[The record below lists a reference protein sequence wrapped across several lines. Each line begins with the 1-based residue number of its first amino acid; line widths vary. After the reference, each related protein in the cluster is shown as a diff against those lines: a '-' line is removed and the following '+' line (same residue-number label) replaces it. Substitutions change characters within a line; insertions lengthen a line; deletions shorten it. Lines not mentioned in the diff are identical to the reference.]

1 METAGL
7 KSFARDAR
15 RRLKDQV
22 AAKLALVL
30 AENSPARRESQRAVA
45 ALEAEVA
52 RTGEAQVIERVAYMW
67 FNRFCALRFMDAN
80 GFTAPRAVSAADGDT
95 RPELLAEALAGHV
108 PDTVPADTA
117 MRVRDLIDGRV
128 PSRDAQGE
136 AYRLLLVAA
145 CNGWSGAMPFLFEG
159 VDDASELLM
168 PEDLLS
174 ADGVLARMR
183 AALSDAVAQDV
194 EAIGWLYQFYI
205 AEKKDEVF
213 AGLKK
218 NIKVTPENI
227 PAATQLFTPHW
238 IVRYLV
244 ENSLGRLWLLNR
256 PDSGLAAHMPY
267 YIAPAE
273 AETDFLRVAS
283 PEELRLCDPACGSG
297 HMLTYAFDLL
307 HRIYEEAGYDP
318 GEIPGLILR
327 HNLYGIEIDERA
339 GALAAFALVMKA
351 AQALPAGRRRRFLRA
366 PVLPNVTVL
375 EEVRFRPD
383 ELERYIAVVG
393 DAAVRDLFTPAL
405 RETLTQF
412 AEAKNFGSLIRPV
425 LPDPAEA
432 RRRLKA
438 RGVGNDLM
446 LAHIHRDVI
455 RVLHQAEMLS
465 PRYHVVV
472 ANPPY
477 MGGGG
482 MNPRLKNWA
491 KDNYPESKSDLYAMF
506 MERALELALP
516 RGLMS
521 MINMQSWMFLSSYE
535 RLRQAIF
542 TRSTLLTMAHLG
554 ERAFDT
560 IGGAVVS
567 TTAFIIAHA
576 QQGDLAGEYIDL
588 TSGRSEA
595 EKKEALLE
603 AAVSAGSPVRY
614 RVPQSGFSQIPGQAM
629 GYWVSQQVARTFA
642 DMPALGT
649 IAKPRQ
655 GLATSDNGR
664 FLRYWAEVSK
674 ARIGLGFTDRASA
687 RASAK
692 RWFPCLKGGSYRKWY
707 GNNDLMVNWEDDGR
721 EIMSFAG
728 ELYGSPTRTIKN
740 IPFYF
745 REGATW
751 STISSDPLAMRY
763 TPAGAISETKG
774 AVCFADDHATLNEII
789 GLGNSPLPAL
799 YLSALSPTLDYHEG
813 PIGKLPLAP
822 DLPGNLQPIV
832 ERAVTL
838 ARADWDAY
846 ETSWDFARSPLLDPA
861 HRRDTLAD
869 TYAAWRAQAQAATDE
884 MLALEEENNRIFI
897 HAYALADE
905 LSPQVPLHEITLT
918 ANPHY
923 RYGAE
928 RAAAEGE
935 ALLRADSARELVSY
949 AIGCLMGRYSLDR
962 EGLVLADAGATAAD
976 YLVLVPE
983 PTLLPDADG
992 ILPLTE
998 GEWFADDAAA
1008 GVRRF
1013 LRLAFGAARF
1023 EDNLRWLE
1031 EGLGKDLRRWLAK
1044 DFFADHVKRY
1054 RKRPIYWLFASPKGT
1069 FQALAY
1075 LHRMTGDT
1083 VGLVLND
1090 YLRPMRAKLD
1100 AAMQAADAASRDAPS
1115 AAERTR
1121 ALKLVDGYR
1130 KQITELD
1137 AWERDVMHPL
1147 AGRRITLDLDDGVKR
1162 NYPKLGAALK
1172 PIPGLAAAED

>member
-15 RRLKDQV
+15 RRLKEQV
-22 AAKLALVL
+22 AAKLALVMV
-30 AENSPARRESQRAVA
+30 ENSAARRESQRAVA

-52 RTGEAQVIERVAYMW
+52 RTGEAQVIERVAYLW

-80 GFTAPRAVSAADGDT
+80 GFTSPRVVSAAEDDT

-108 PDTVPADTA
+108 PDTVSAEIST
-117 MRVRDLIDGRV
+117 RVHDLIDGRV
-128 PSRDAQGE
+128 PSRDPQGE
-136 AYRLLLVAA
+136 AYRLLLVAV

-183 AALSDAVAQDV
+183 AALSDEVARDV

-218 NIKVTPENI
+218 NVKVSPENI

-256 PDSGLAAHMPY
+256 PESGLAAHMPY
-267 YIAPAE
+267 YIAPVE
-273 AETDFLRVAS
+273 LETDYLRIAS
-283 PEELRLCDPACGSG
+283 PEELRICDPACGSG

-307 HRIYEEAGYDP
+307 HRIYGEAGYDP
-318 GEIPGLILR
+318 GEIPALILR

-351 AQALPAGRRRRFLRA
+351 AQALPPGRRRRFLRE
-366 PVLPNVTVL
+366 PVQPNVTVL

-383 ELERYIAVVG
+383 ELERYIA
-393 DAAVRDLFTPAL
+393 AAGGAASRDLFTPAL

-412 AEAKNFGSLIRPV
+412 AAAKNFGSLIRPV
-425 LPDPAEA
+425 LADPAEA
-432 RRRLKA
+432 RRRLEA
-438 RGVGNDLM
+438 RGVGDDLM
-446 LAHIHRDVI
+446 LAHVHRDVL
-455 RVLHQAEMLS
+455 RVLAQAEMLS

-477 MGGGG
+477 MGKGG
-482 MNPRLKNWA
+482 MNRQLSKWVEDHYPVA
-491 KDNYPESKSDLYAMF
+491 KGDLMTCF
-506 MERALELALP
+506 MERSRDLCAPDAYWA
-516 RGLMS
+516 
-521 MINMQSWMFLSSYE
+521 MINIPTWMFLGGYE
-535 RLRQAIF
+535 GVRKEIVRNERIVSFVYNGRGLFGADFGTVAFVIR
-542 TRSTLLTMAHLG
+542 RSTPGSGVAVYRKLFDRFVSVRQPEAIRRLFLDNEFNRF
-554 ERAFDT
+554 ERDQSVF
-560 IGGAVVS
+560 S
-567 TTAFIIAHA
+567 
-576 QQGDLAGEYIDL
+576 
-588 TSGRSEA
+588 
-595 EKKEALLE
+595 
-603 AAVSAGSPVRY
+603 
-614 RVPQSGFSQIPGQAM
+614 RVPGTPIAFWLTNPVYEAFRDP
-629 GYWVSQQVARTFA
+629 ARFIGEKSEIREGINT
-642 DMPALGT
+642 G
-649 IAKPRQ
+649 
-655 GLATSDNGR
+655 DNDR
-664 FLRYWAEVSK
+664 FLRRWFEVSY
-674 ARIGLGFTDRASA
+674 GQTFLVDSEVPDLQ
-687 RASAK
+687 K
-692 RWFPCLKGGSYRKWY
+692 RWFKHRKGGEFRRWF
-707 GNNDLMVNWEDDGR
+707 GNNEYVLLWQDRGSEIHEFHGLPLDYAGAPMRGKRFFFKSALSWSRISSGSYAIRAYAAGQTYDSTAPSIFDAED
-721 EIMSFAG
+721 
-728 ELYGSPTRTIKN
+728 
-740 IPFYF
+740 
-745 REGATW
+745 ATW
-751 STISSDPLAMRY
+751 LILAFLNS
-763 TPAGAISETKG
+763 AIAAKLLE
-774 AVCFADDHATLNEII
+774 
-789 GLGNSPLPAL
+789 
-799 YLSALSPTLDYHEG
+799 ALSPTLDYRLTNVG
-813 PIGKLPLAP
+813 RLPLLVGP
-822 DLPGNLQPIV
+822 REELGEQITGNSQKLV
-832 ERAVTL
+832 SL

-861 HRRDTLAD
+861 HRRETLAE
-869 TYAAWRAQAQAATDE
+869 TYAAWRAQAQNATDA
-884 MLALEEENNRIFI
+884 MRALEEENNRVFI
-897 HAYALADE
+897 HAYGLPEE
-905 LSPQVPLHEITLT
+905 LSPHVPLHEITLT
-918 ANPHY
+918 ANPDF
-923 RYGAE
+923 RF
-928 RAAAEGE
+928 RDREGNRE
-935 ALLRADSARELVSY
+935 AMMQADTARELVSY

-962 EGLVLADAGATAAD
+962 DGLVLADAGGSVAE
-976 YLVLVPE
+976 YLALVPE
-983 PTLLPDADG
+983 PTLTPDADG

-1075 LHRMTGDT
+1075 LHRMAGDT

-1090 YLRPMRAKLD
+1090 YLRSMRAKLD
-1100 AAMQAADAASRDAPS
+1100 AAMQTADAASRDAPS
-1115 AAERTR
+1115 PGERTR
-1121 ALKLVDGYR
+1121 ALKQVGTYR
-1130 KQITELD
+1130 KQIAELD

-1172 PIPGLAAAED
+1172 PIPGLAAEED

>member
-15 RRLKDQV
+15 RRLKEQV

-30 AENSPARRESQRAVA
+30 EENSAARRESQRAVA

-52 RTGEAQVIERVAYMW
+52 RTGAAHVIERVAYLW
-67 FNRFCALRFMDAN
+67 FNRFCALRFIDAN
-80 GFTAPRAVSAADGDT
+80 GFTSPRAVSAAEGDT
-95 RPELLAEALAGHV
+95 RPELLAEALAGHT
-108 PDTVPADTA
+108 PDTVPAEIAT
-117 MRVRDLIDGRV
+117 RVRDLIDGRV
-128 PSRDAQGE
+128 PSRDPQGE
-136 AYRLLLVAA
+136 VYRLLLVAV

-183 AALSDAVAQDV
+183 AALSDAVARDV

-218 NIKVTPENI
+218 NVKVSSENI

-267 YIAPAE
+267 YIAPPPPE
-273 AETDFLRVAS
+273 AGTGERRPETDFLRIAM
-283 PEELRLCDPACGSG
+283 PEEVRICDPACGSG

-307 HRIYEEAGYDP
+307 YRIYEEAGYDP
-318 GEIPGLILR
+318 GDIPTLILR

-351 AQALPAGRRRRFLRA
+351 AQALPPGRRRRFLRE
-366 PVLPNVTVL
+366 PVRPNVTVL
-375 EEVRFRPD
+375 EDVRFRPD
-383 ELERYIAVVG
+383 ELERYIAAAG
-393 DAAVRDLFTPAL
+393 DAASRDLFTPAL

-425 LPDPAEA
+425 LADPAEA
-432 RRRLKA
+432 RRRLEA
-438 RGVGNDLM
+438 RGVSDDLM
-446 LAHIHRDVI
+446 LSHVHRDVL
-455 RVLHQAEMLS
+455 RVLAQAEMLS

-477 MGGGG
+477 LSSGG
-482 MNPRLKNWA
+482 MNRQLKLFAEKWYADGASDTFSMFIERCILLSCNAGYTAMVTMQNW
-491 KDNYPESKSDLYAMF
+491 L
-506 MERALELALP
+506 
-516 RGLMS
+516 
-521 MINMQSWMFLSSYE
+521 FLSSFAN
-535 RLRQAIF
+535 LRKSVIESSSFVNAVQIGYNSFPALNSKIAQA
-542 TRSTLLTMAHLG
+542 A
-554 ERAFDT
+554 
-560 IGGAVVS
+560 
-567 TTAFIIAHA
+567 AFILIRKI
-576 QQGDLAGEYIDL
+576 DAGQSLFLNLNKGRQSSDKGEVFLKAIQTGPFYKPV
-588 TSGRSEA
+588 TSDF
-595 EKKEALLE
+595 
-603 AAVSAGSPVRY
+603 AA
-614 RVPQSGFSQIPGQAM
+614 IPG
-629 GYWVSQQVARTFA
+629 
-642 DMPALGT
+642 MPISYSAPKPIYDAFRHGRLLGA
-649 IAKPRQ
+649 IASVGK
-655 GLATSDNGR
+655 GLDTGDNER
-664 FLRYWAEVSK
+664 FLRLWFEVSK
-674 ARIGLGFTDRASA
+674 RNDS
-687 RASAK
+687 
-692 RWFPCLKGGSYRKWY
+692 WVPCQKGGAFRKWY
-707 GNNDLMVNWEDDGR
+707 GNNDYVLYWHDNGRDLRSSAGSNLRNAHNYFRSGISWTRVSSSPPAFRHFGPGQIFESTGPAVFTSDEPVPLLGFLNSLVSR
-721 EIMSFAG
+721 EILS
-728 ELYGSPTRTIKN
+728 I
-740 IPFYF
+740 
-745 REGATW
+745 
-751 STISSDPLAMRY
+751 LA
-763 TPAGAISETKG
+763 
-774 AVCFADDHATLNEII
+774 
-789 GLGNSPLPAL
+789 
-799 YLSALSPTLDYHEG
+799 PTLDFQSGHVAN
-813 PIGKLPLAP
+813 LPVLA
-822 DLPGNLQPIV
+822 
-832 ERAVTL
+832 RALSGTL
-838 ARADWDAY
+838 DQVDRLISFARADWDAY
-846 ETSWDFARSPLLDPA
+846 ETSWDFAHSPLLVPA
-861 HRRDTLAD
+861 HRGDTLAD
-869 TYAAWRAQAQAATDE
+869 TYAAWRTYALAATGE
-884 MLALEEENNRIFI
+884 MRALEEENNRVFI
-897 HAYALADE
+897 DAYGLQDE
-905 LSPQVPLHEITLT
+905 LTSDVPLHEITLT

-928 RAAAEGE
+928 RAKTEGE
-935 ALLRADSARELVSY
+935 ALMRGDSARELVSY

-962 EGLVLADAGATAAD
+962 DGLVLADAGAASAD
-976 YLVLVPE
+976 YLTLVPA
-983 PTLLPDADG
+983 PTLAPDADG

-1090 YLRPMRAKLD
+1090 YLRPMRSKLE
-1100 AAMQAADAASRDAPS
+1100 AAMQAADAASREALS
-1115 AAERTR
+1115 AGERTR
-1121 ALKLVDGYR
+1121 ALNEVDTFR
-1130 KQITELD
+1130 RQVAELD

-1172 PIPGLAAAED
+1172 SIPGLAAAED

>member
-15 RRLKDQV
+15 RRLKEQV

-30 AENSPARRESQRAVA
+30 VENSAARRESQRAVA

-52 RTGEAQVIERVAYMW
+52 RTGEAQVIERVAYLW

-80 GFTAPRAVSAADGDT
+80 GFTSPRVVSAAEDDT

-108 PDTVPADTA
+108 PDTVSAEIST
-117 MRVRDLIDGRV
+117 RVHDLIDGRV
-128 PSRDAQGE
+128 PSRDPQGE
-136 AYRLLLVAA
+136 AYRLLLVAV

-183 AALSDAVAQDV
+183 AALSDEVARDV

-218 NIKVTPENI
+218 NVKVSPENI

-267 YIAPAE
+267 YIAPVE
-273 AETDFLRVAS
+273 PETDFLRIAS
-283 PEELRLCDPACGSG
+283 PAELRICDPACGSG

-307 HRIYEEAGYDP
+307 HRIYGEAGYDP
-318 GEIPGLILR
+318 GEIPALILR

-351 AQALPAGRRRRFLRA
+351 AQALPPGRRRRFLRE
-366 PVLPNVTVL
+366 PVQPNVKVL
-375 EEVRFRPD
+375 EEVQFRPD
-383 ELERYIAVVG
+383 ELERYIA
-393 DAAVRDLFTPAL
+393 AAENAASRDLFTPAL
-405 RETLTQF
+405 RETLTQYT
-412 AEAKNFGSLIRPV
+412 EAKNFGSLIRPV

-432 RRRLKA
+432 RRRLEA
-438 RGVGNDLM
+438 QGAGDDLM
-446 LAHIHRDVI
+446 LAHVHRDVL

-465 PRYHVVV
+465 QRYHVVV

-477 MGGGG
+477 MGGTG
-482 MNPRLKNWA
+482 MNSRLGEWLKS
-491 KDNYPESKSDLYAMF
+491 NYPTSRADLMTCF
-506 MERALELALP
+506 MERARSLCMPSAVWA
-516 RGLMS
+516 
-521 MINMQSWMFLSSYE
+521 MINIPTWMFLSTFAQ
-535 RLRQAIF
+535 LR
-542 TRSTLLTMAHLG
+542 TDLLTSQSILSLVHIGRGLFGADFGTVAFVVKTSDPTVNTSAIYRKLFDRAADVRSPTEI
-554 ERAFDT
+554 ERIFLNEQYGFHAAAQHAFLSIPGNPIAYWIT
-560 IGGAVVS
+560 PQLRA
-567 TTAFIIAHA
+567 AFANGISMSSVLDA
-576 QQGDLAGEYIDL
+576 QQGM
-588 TSGRSEA
+588 S
-595 EKKEALLE
+595 
-603 AAVSAGSPVRY
+603 
-614 RVPQSGFSQIPGQAM
+614 
-629 GYWVSQQVARTFA
+629 
-642 DMPALGT
+642 
-649 IAKPRQ
+649 
-655 GLATSDNGR
+655 TSDNPR
-664 FLRYWAEVSK
+664 FLRQWWEPERK
-674 ARIGLGFTDRASA
+674 GLGQAVDSGTDFATGRLKWAHYN
-687 RASAK
+687 
-692 RWFPCLKGGSYRKWY
+692 KGGDFRRWY
-707 GNNDLMVNWEDDGR
+707 GNRDYVVWWRYDGLDLKALRPKSVLRGYE
-721 EIMSFAG
+721 
-728 ELYGSPTRTIKN
+728 
-740 IPFYF
+740 FYF
-745 REGATW
+745 KPSISW
-751 STISSDPLAMRY
+751 LSYTISTNSFRLY
-763 TPAGAISETKG
+763 EAGFVFDTSAHS
-774 AVCFADDHATLNEII
+774 AFMFDSADSAATLCMANSKVFGVIAAVI
-789 GLGNSPLPAL
+789 NPSVHFHAGNF
-799 YLSALSPTLDYHEG
+799 LDVPRVAVSDSG
-813 PIGKLPLAP
+813 VSI
-822 DLPGNLQPIV
+822 
-832 ERAVTL
+832 RASRLVDL
-838 ARADWDAY
+838 ARVDWDAY
-846 ETSWDFARSPLLDPA
+846 ETSWDFAHSPLLDPA

-869 TYAAWRAQAQAATDE
+869 TYAAWRAHAQGSTEE
-884 MLALEEENNRIFI
+884 MRALEEENNRVFI
-897 HAYALADE
+897 NAYGLADE
-905 LSPQVPLHEITLT
+905 LAPEVPLHEITLT
-918 ANPHY
+918 ANPHH
-923 RYGAE
+923 RYGAA
-928 RAAAEGE
+928 RAETEGE
-935 ALLRADSARELVSY
+935 ALMRGDSARELVSY

-962 EGLVLADAGATAAD
+962 DGLVLADAGGSVAQ
-976 YLVLVPE
+976 YLELVPE
-983 PTLLPDADG
+983 PTLIPDADG
-992 ILPLTE
+992 ILPITE

-1054 RKRPIYWLFASPKGT
+1054 RKRPIYWLFSSPKGN

-1115 AAERTR
+1115 PGERTR
-1121 ALKLVDGYR
+1121 ALKQVDSYR
-1130 KQITELD
+1130 KQIAELD

>member
-15 RRLKDQV
+15 RRLKEQV

-30 AENSPARRESQRAVA
+30 EENSAARRESQRAVA

-52 RTGEAQVIERVAYMW
+52 RTGEAQVIERVAYLW
-67 FNRFCALRFMDAN
+67 FNRFSALRFMDAN
-80 GFTAPRAVSAADGDT
+80 SFTSPRAVSAAEGDT
-95 RPELLAEALAGHV
+95 RPELLAEVLAGHM
-108 PDTVPADTA
+108 PDTVPAEVAT
-117 MRVRDLIDGRV
+117 RVRDLIDGRV
-128 PSRDAQGE
+128 PSRDPQGE
-136 AYRLLLVAA
+136 AYRTLLVAV

-183 AALSDAVAQDV
+183 AALSDEVARDV

-205 AEKKDEVF
+205 AERKDEVF

-218 NIKVTPENI
+218 NVKVTPENI

-267 YIAPAE
+267 YIAPVE
-273 AETDFLRVAS
+273 VESDFLRVAS
-283 PEELRLCDPACGSG
+283 PQELRLCDPACGSG

-307 HRIYEEAGYDP
+307 HCIYAEAGYDS
-318 GEIPGLILR
+318 GEIPALILR

-351 AQALPAGRRRRFLRA
+351 AQALPPGRRRRFLRE
-366 PVLPNVTVL
+366 PVQPNVTVL

-383 ELERYIAVVG
+383 ELERYI
-393 DAAVRDLFTPAL
+393 DAAGNVASRDLFTPAL

-425 LPDPAEA
+425 LPDPAEV
-432 RRRLKA
+432 RRRLEA
-438 RGVGNDLM
+438 RGVGDDLM
-446 LAHIHRDVI
+446 LAHVHRDVL
-455 RVLHQAEMLS
+455 RVLRQAEMLS

-477 MGGGG
+477 MGGKG
-482 MNPRLKNWA
+482 MNARLVAWT
-491 KDNYPESKSDLYAMF
+491 KDNYPDSRGDLMTCF
-506 MERALELALP
+506 MERAGSLSLTQ
-516 RGLMS
+516 GIWG
-521 MINMQSWMFLSSYE
+521 MINLPSWMFLSSFKEMRSRLLESQRICSLLHLGRGIFGSDFGSVAFIVANDPPQPDSYGVYRRLFERQVEVRYVQEIE
-535 RLRQAIF
+535 RLYLDPDYGRFIHLQSDFQFIPDAPIAYWVSPAIVGVFTNSDAIGLTAEARQGLITADNDRF
-542 TRSTLLTMAHLG
+542 VRNWY
-554 ERAFDT
+554 E
-560 IGGAVVS
+560 VS
-567 TTAFIIAHA
+567 HEQTEYF
-576 QQGDLAGEYIDL
+576 AG
-588 TSGRSEA
+588 SRSEA
-595 EKKEALLE
+595 R
-603 AAVSAGSPVRY
+603 S
-614 RVPQSGFSQIPGQAM
+614 SGA
-629 GYWVSQQVARTFA
+629 
-642 DMPALGT
+642 
-649 IAKPRQ
+649 
-655 GLATSDNGR
+655 
-664 FLRYWAEVSK
+664 
-674 ARIGLGFTDRASA
+674 
-687 RASAK
+687 
-692 RWFPCLKGGSYRKWY
+692 RWFPFNKGGEFRKWY
-707 GNNDLMVNWEDDGR
+707 GNQDLVVDWRDDG
-721 EIMSFAG
+721 E
-728 ELYGSPTRTIKN
+728 EIKN
-740 IPFYF
+740 FCDDNGKVRSRPQNLGNYF
-745 REGATW
+745 RECVSW
-751 STISSDPLAMRY
+751 SDITVSSTSFRFY
-763 TPAGAISETKG
+763 EAGSINAAVGHAAFGGDRSWKLQAI
-774 AVCFADDHATLNEII
+774 AFLNTRFVEYCITV
-789 GLGNSPLPAL
+789 
-799 YLSALSPTLDYHEG
+799 LSPTIHFDVGYFSL
-813 PIGKLPLAP
+813 LPYAVRVWTP
-822 DLPGNLQPIV
+822 
-832 ERAVTL
+832 EAEMRALRLIAL

-846 ETSWDFARSPLLDPA
+846 ESSWNFARSPLLDPA
-861 HRRDTLAD
+861 HRRDTLAE
-869 TYAAWRAQAQAATDE
+869 TYAAWRAQAQAAIAE
-884 MLALEEENNRIFI
+884 MRALEEENNRVFI
-897 HAYALADE
+897 DAYGLQDE
-905 LSPQVPLHEITLT
+905 LTPEVPLHEITLT

-923 RYGAE
+923 RYGAA
-928 RAAAEGE
+928 RADAEGE
-935 ALLRADSARELVSY
+935 ALMRGDSARELVSY

-962 EGLVLADAGATAAD
+962 DGLVLADAGATVAE
-976 YLVLVPE
+976 YLALVPD
-983 PTLLPDADG
+983 PTLTPDADG

-1054 RKRPIYWLFASPKGT
+1054 RKRPIYWLFSSPKGN

-1075 LHRMTGDT
+1075 LHRMNGDT

-1100 AAMQAADAASRDAPS
+1100 AAMQAADVASRDAPS
-1115 AAERTR
+1115 PGERTR
-1121 ALKLVDGYR
+1121 ALKQVDTYR
-1130 KQITELD
+1130 KQIAELD

-1147 AGRRITLDLDDGVKR
+1147 AGQRIPLDLDDGVKR